1 MNMYLC
7 KQLLKIKRMKKIYLT
22 ILSVF
27 ISIVSFSQ
35 GNFIKNKDL
44 NYKIKKEIIYTGTTQ
59 ITQSKVTPFWTDDL
73 SDPSLWTMTDYAH
86 AGTQNW
92 VITTSAPTG
101 AYSSSMGAIASTTA
115 SNGFGL
121 YDSDALSVSYTNVQ
135 DATLAYNNPIDCSM
149 YQNVNIQFESNYRK
163 FNDSIFI
170 EVSNDNINWDRYE
183 VHGDYTTNTSSANP
197 ENVSLNI
204 SPTAGGQTTVWF
216 RFRFEGV
223 WDYAWMVD
231 DVAFAETPDN
241 LVTIDAETFGGWWIG
256 YQTVGGLGIDYTLNP
271 MEQVTANP
279 YRFEAA
285 IANQGV
291 NSQNNVTMHVDVLND
306 GGTSVYSG
314 SSNPITLYSM
324 MQDTFATTT
333 QFTPSTMGYHQ
344 INFWA
349 SSDSFPTTDT
359 IGRGTIVTDTVYGV
373 DFDWN
378 SDGQN
383 GEGGYYLGRECG
395 GQVLG
400 NVFDIYSDT
409 KATSISFHV
418 NDQSVPGAELKV
430 VLYEVDPMTTPYSPI
445 YLAESD
451 DYTLAQNDLDSWKTI
466 KLFPPVNLY
475 AGTSYVAAV
484 QGYANPVDTS
494 LISSS
499 SNFNTL
505 SFIQDN
511 GCDIGSGGFGYWYSA
526 SKALM
531 IRLNVN
537 STVSAIDQN
546 KMTEVGLVNIYPNP
560 NQGIFTLELAKLHRT
575 FGTEYFVSISNI
587 LGQEVYSKTIDIVA
601 SSIEEIDLSNIEK
614 GVYLIEIN
622 HNGDVYTEKLIIE

>member
-1 MNMYLC
+1 
-7 KQLLKIKRMKKIYLT
+7 MKKIYLT

>member
-451 DYTLAQNDLDSWKTI
+451 DYTLAQNYLDSWKTI

>member
-1 MNMYLC
+1 
-7 KQLLKIKRMKKIYLT
+7 MKKIYLS

-35 GNFIKNKDL
+35 ANFIKNKDL
-44 NYKIKKEIIYTGTTQ
+44 NYKIKKEKIYTGTTQ

-101 AYSSSMGAIASTTA
+101 AYSSSMGALASTTA

-163 FNDSIFI
+163 FADSIFV

-183 VHGDYTTNTSSANP
+183 VHADYTTNTSSSNP

-204 SPTAGGQTTVWF
+204 SPTAGGQNTVWF

-285 IANQGV
+285 VANQGV

-314 SSNPITLYSM
+314 SSSPITLYSM

-451 DYTLAQNDLDSWKTI
+451 DYTLTQNDLDSWKTI

-531 IRLNVN
+531 IRLNIN

-560 NQGIFTLELAKLHRT
+560 NHGIFTLELAKLNRT
-575 FGTEYFVSISNI
+575 FGTEYLVSISNI
-587 LGQEVYSKTIDIVA
+587 LGQEVYSKTIEVVG
-601 SSIEEIDLSNIEK
+601 SSIEEMDLSNIEK
-614 GVYLIEIN
+614 GVYFIEIN

>member
-1 MNMYLC
+1 
-7 KQLLKIKRMKKIYLT
+7 MKKLYTFILLSLT
-22 ILSVF
+22 SIGL
-27 ISIVSFSQ
+27 ISQSIQ
-35 GNFIKNKDL
+35 LKNNDIRYNVKKAKQHFENSDML
-44 NYKIKKEIIYTGTTQ
+44 N
-59 ITQSKVTPFWTDDL
+59 SKATPFWSDDL
-73 SDPSLWTMTDYAH
+73 SDASLWTMTDYAH
-86 AGTQNW
+86 SGTQNW

-101 AYSSSMGAIASTTA
+101 AYSNSMGAIASTTA

-121 YDSDALSVSYTNVQ
+121 FDSDALSVSYTNVQ
-135 DATLAYNNPIDCSM
+135 DATLAFNNSIDCSM

-163 FNDSIFI
+163 FNDSIFV
-170 EVSNDNINWDRYE
+170 EVSNDNLNWDRYE
-183 VHGDYTTNTSSANP
+183 VHADYATNTSSANP
-197 ENVSLNI
+197 EYVSLNI
-204 SPTAGGQTTVWF
+204 SPTAGGQATVWF

-256 YQTVGGLGIDYTLNP
+256 YQTVGGLGVDYTLNP
-271 MEQVTANP
+271 MEQVVANP

-285 IANQGV
+285 VANQGV
-291 NSQNNVTMHVDVLND
+291 NSQNNVTMHVDVSND
-306 GGTSVYSG
+306 AGTSVYSG
-314 SSNPITLYSM
+314 ASNPITLYSM
-324 MQDTFATTT
+324 MQDTLSTTT

-383 GEGGYYLGRECG
+383 AEGGYYLGRECG

-400 NVFDIYSDT
+400 NVFDIYSET
-409 KATSISFHV
+409 KATSISFHI

-430 VLYEVDPMTTPYSPI
+430 MLYEVDPMVTPYAPI

-451 DYTLAQNDLDSWKTI
+451 DYMLTSSDLDSWVTI
-466 KLFPPVNLY
+466 KLDPPVTLY
-475 AGTSYVAAV
+475 SGTSYVAAV
-484 QGYANPVDTS
+484 QGYVNPIDTS
-494 LISSS
+494 LISST
-499 SNFNTL
+499 SNYNTL

-526 SKALM
+526 SKAMM

-537 STVSAIDQN
+537 STVSSIDLD
-546 KMTEVGLVNIYPNP
+546 KMTELGLVNIYPNP
-560 NQGIFTLELAKLHRT
+560 SNGIFTMELAKLNRT
-575 FGTEYFVSISNI
+575 FGTEYNVSVLNV
-587 LGQEVYSKTIDIVA
+587 LGQKVYSKTLDVIGHSV
-601 SSIEEIDLSNIEK
+601 ETIDLSNMEK
-614 GVYLIEIN
+614 GIYLLEVM
-622 HNGDVYTEKLIIE
+622 HNRSTYSQKLIIE

>member
-1 MNMYLC
+1 
-7 KQLLKIKRMKKIYLT
+7 MKKLYTFILLSLT
-22 ILSVF
+22 SIGL
-27 ISIVSFSQ
+27 ISQSIQ
-35 GNFIKNKDL
+35 LKNNDIRYNVKKAKQHFENSDML
-44 NYKIKKEIIYTGTTQ
+44 N
-59 ITQSKVTPFWTDDL
+59 SKVTPFWSDDL
-73 SDPSLWTMTDYAH
+73 SDASLWTMTDYAH
-86 AGTQNW
+86 SGTQNW

-101 AYSSSMGAIASTTA
+101 AYSNSMGAIASTTA

-121 YDSDALSVSYTNVQ
+121 FDSDALSVSYTNVQ
-135 DATLAYNNPIDCSM
+135 DATLAFNNSIDCSM

-163 FNDSIFI
+163 FNDSIFV
-170 EVSNDNINWDRYE
+170 EVSNDNLNWDRYE
-183 VHGDYTTNTSSANP
+183 VHADYATNTSSANP
-197 ENVSLNI
+197 EYVSLNI
-204 SPTAGGQTTVWF
+204 SPTAGGQATVWF

-256 YQTVGGLGIDYTLNP
+256 YQTVGGLGVDYTLNP
-271 MEQVTANP
+271 MEQVVANP

-285 IANQGV
+285 VANQGV
-291 NSQNNVTMHVDVLND
+291 NSQNNVTMHVDVSND
-306 GGTSVYSG
+306 AGTSVYSG
-314 SSNPITLYSM
+314 ASNPITLYSM
-324 MQDTFATTT
+324 MQDTLSTTT

-383 GEGGYYLGRECG
+383 AEGGYYLGRECG

-400 NVFDIYSDT
+400 NVFDIYSET

-430 VLYEVDPMTTPYSPI
+430 MLYEVDPMVTPYAPI

-451 DYTLAQNDLDSWKTI
+451 DYMLTSSDLDSWVTI
-466 KLFPPVNLY
+466 KLDPPVTLY
-475 AGTSYVAAV
+475 SGTSYVAAV
-484 QGYANPVDTS
+484 QGYVNPIDTS
-494 LISSS
+494 LISST
-499 SNFNTL
+499 SNYNTL

-526 SKALM
+526 SKAMM

-537 STVSAIDQN
+537 STVSSIDLD

-560 NQGIFTLELAKLHRT
+560 SNGIFTMELAKLNRT
-575 FGTEYFVSISNI
+575 FGTEYSVSVLNV
-587 LGQEVYSKTIDIVA
+587 LGQKVYSKTLDVIGHSV
-601 SSIEEIDLSNIEK
+601 ETIDLSDMEK
-614 GVYLIEIN
+614 GIYLLEVM
-622 HNGDVYTEKLIIE
+622 HNRSTYSQKLIIE

>member
-1 MNMYLC
+1 
-7 KQLLKIKRMKKIYLT
+7 MKKLYTFIVLSLT
-22 ILSVF
+22 SIGL
-27 ISIVSFSQ
+27 ISQSIQ
-35 GNFIKNKDL
+35 LKNNDIRYNVKKAKQHFENSDML
-44 NYKIKKEIIYTGTTQ
+44 N
-59 ITQSKVTPFWTDDL
+59 SKVTPFWSDDL
-73 SDPSLWTMTDYAH
+73 SDASLWTMTDYAH
-86 AGTQNW
+86 SGTQNW

-101 AYSSSMGAIASTTA
+101 AYSNSMGAIASTTA

-121 YDSDALSVSYTNVQ
+121 FDSDALSVSYTNVQ
-135 DATLAYNNPIDCSM
+135 DATLAFNNSIDCSM

-163 FNDSIFI
+163 FNDSIFV
-170 EVSNDNINWDRYE
+170 EVSNDNLNWDRYE
-183 VHGDYTTNTSSANP
+183 VHADYATNTSSANP
-197 ENVSLNI
+197 EYVSLNI
-204 SPTAGGQTTVWF
+204 SPTAGGQATVWF

-256 YQTVGGLGIDYTLNP
+256 YQTVGGLGVDYTLNP
-271 MEQVTANP
+271 MEQVVANP

-285 IANQGV
+285 VANQGV
-291 NSQNNVTMHVDVLND
+291 NSQNNVTMHVDVSND
-306 GGTSVYSG
+306 AGTSVYSG
-314 SSNPITLYSM
+314 ASNPITLYSM
-324 MQDTFATTT
+324 MQDTLSTTT

-383 GEGGYYLGRECG
+383 AEGGYYLGRECG

-400 NVFDIYSDT
+400 NVFDIYSET

-430 VLYEVDPMTTPYSPI
+430 MLYEVDPMVTPYAPI

-451 DYTLAQNDLDSWKTI
+451 DYMLTSSDLDSWVTI
-466 KLFPPVNLY
+466 KLDPPVTLY
-475 AGTSYVAAV
+475 SGTSYVAAV
-484 QGYANPVDTS
+484 QGYVNPIDTS
-494 LISSS
+494 LISST
-499 SNFNTL
+499 SNYNTL

-526 SKALM
+526 SKAMM

-537 STVSAIDQN
+537 STVSSIDLD
-546 KMTEVGLVNIYPNP
+546 KMTELGLVNIYPNP
-560 NQGIFTLELAKLHRT
+560 SNGIFTMELAKLNRT
-575 FGTEYFVSISNI
+575 FGTEYSVSVLNV
-587 LGQEVYSKTIDIVA
+587 LGQKVYSKTLDVIGHSV
-601 SSIEEIDLSNIEK
+601 ETIDLSDMEK
-614 GVYLIEIN
+614 GIYLLEVM
-622 HNGDVYTEKLIIE
+622 HNRSTYSQKLIIE